1 MTKKISESEK
11 KKEDWMNSKWRPMMG
26 WSYMLTCIAD
36 FVIFPVL
43 WSVLQSIS
51 KGQVNVQW
59 QPITLQGAGL
69 YHIAMGAV
77 LGIAAYGR
85 TQEKLGGAN
94 NGISANVYDSGKLVQ
109 TVNITTQSAQS
120 QTLARM
126 NYLQGRAAV
135 NYTWQLPIDAGTL
148 APGTYRVQFV
158 ATDVAGNQRTTDAY
172 TFAVTQPTA
181 PSLQTIQMPAT
192 HQQNT
197 FALQYVVDTGSG
209 PTTVVSTVAL
219 DGNVNPLSSDTT
231 LQIWDSSG
239 VADSTAQAQIPTN
252 LQNTQLRQ
260 LEMNNHLAATLDNN
274 GTLTTWELQN
284 SNTVVVAPPT
294 DSVMQL
300 SNVTQFAM
308 GDSSNQH
315 LLTLSSTGIIT
326 DYTPA
331 GEATV
336 AITDAVAIAAGT
348 THNLAII
355 KTGELIAW
363 GGDNANN
370 ETTIPISAT
379 MGISQ
384 IAAGDGF
391 SLALKSDGRLIAWGK
406 NNLGQTTVPVSATTG
421 IMQIA
426 AGDKHGLAL
435 RADGVV
441 VAWGDNSLGQITIPI
456 SVTNA
461 LYIAANANSSAA
473 VTRDGKLYVW
483 GATTSVESC
492 CYGTTTVALNGTQ
505 ILTNQVT
512 SNITQS
518 NSLPASL
525 DLVRTS
531 NQFTGLLP
539 GRRYKY
545 TLTVSNSAGSAS
557 YSGTFTPT
565 QSYDKLYLPFLT
577 NTDGATAVN
586 TTSGK

>member
-1 MTKKISESEK
+1 M
-11 KKEDWMNSKWRPMMG
+11 W
-26 WSYMLTCIAD
+26 A
-36 FVIFPVL
+36 
-43 WSVLQSIS
+43 
-51 KGQVNVQW
+51 
-59 QPITLQGAGL
+59 
-69 YHIAMGAV
+69 
-77 LGIAAYGR
+77 
-85 TQEKLGGAN
+85 
-94 NGISANVYDSGKLVQ
+94 
-109 TVNITTQSAQS
+109 
-120 QTLARM
+120 
-126 NYLQGRAAV
+126 
-135 NYTWQLPIDAGTL
+135 
-148 APGTYRVQFV
+148 
-158 ATDVAGNQRTTDAY
+158 
-172 TFAVTQPTA
+172 
-181 PSLQTIQMPAT
+181 LQT
-192 HQQNT
+192 
-197 FALQYVVDTGSG
+197 
-209 PTTVVSTVAL
+209 
-219 DGNVNPLSSDTT
+219 
-231 LQIWDSSG
+231 
-239 VADSTAQAQIPTN
+239 
-252 LQNTQLRQ
+252 
-260 LEMNNHLAATLDNN
+260 
-274 GTLTTWELQN
+274 
-284 SNTVVVAPPT
+284 SNTITASTPI
-294 DSVMQL
+294 SNVMQL

-326 DYTPA
+326 DYTPS
-331 GEATV
+331 GATTIPV
-336 AITDAVAIAAGT
+336 TDAVAIAAGT

-391 SLALKSDGRLIAWGK
+391 SLALKSDGRLITWGK
-406 NNLGQTTVPVSATTG
+406 NDLGQITVPVTATTG
-421 IMQIA
+421 ITQIA

-441 VAWGDNSLGQITIPI
+441 VAWGDNSMGQTTIPV

-473 VTRDGKLYVW
+473 VTSDGKLYVW

-505 ILTNQVT
+505 ILTSQVVSST
-512 SNITQS
+512 SQS
-518 NSLPASL
+518 SNLPASL
-525 DLVRTS
+525 DLLQSS

-545 TLTVSNSAGSAS
+545 TLTVSNSAGSAA

-577 NTDGATAVN
+577 NTDGATTVN